1 MNVNI
6 DFMEKNVIQING
18 EITINVNVHVKKSC
32 M

>member
-1 MNVNI
+1 MNFNI

>member
-1 MNVNI
+1 MNFNT